1 MLGTMNVK
9 SLVSSLGIAKHI
21 ICFCCAIKT
30 IFLVGGGGGVVSD
43 EIWAKNVEFNIQQIG
58 ALDLWMITDT

>member
-21 ICFCCAIKT
+21 ICFCCAIT
-30 IFLVGGGGGVVSD
+30 RYFLGGGGVVSD
-43 EIWAKNVEFNIQQIG
+43 GIWTKSVEFNIQQIG

>member
-21 ICFCCAIKT
+21 FCFFCAIKT
-30 IFLVGGGGGVVSD
+30 IFLGREVVSD
-43 EIWAKNVEFNIQQIG
+43 GIWKSVEFNIQQIG
-58 ALDLWMITDT
+58 AFDLWMITDT